1 MSEAEVLTQA
11 GYIGGP
17 AQPLLQVKGMSKHF
31 PVRGGFL
38 GKAGVV
44 RAVDDVSFSV
54 DKGEVLGIVGE
65 SGCGKST
72 TARLVIGLIEP
83 DSGSIVL
90 DGEKLGTSLSLRELR
105 RRVQMVFQDSYASL
119 NPRLTIEASIAFGPI
134 VHGVSQKEALD
145 RAHDLLRKVGLDP
158 AIFAARYPHE
168 LSGGQRQ
175 RVNIARAL
183 ALAPR
188 LVLLDEAV
196 SALDKSVEAQVLNLL
211 VDLKEEFGLTYVFI
225 SHDLNVV
232 RFISDRV
239 IVMYLGEV
247 VESGP
252 VEALWEDAR
261 HPYTRALLSAMP
273 SLDPDNRT
281 KEAPIAGDPP
291 NPINPPSGCRFHTRC
306 TFAEPVCSEK
316 GPSLFLTGTDRH
328 TAACH
333 MVDPASGHS
342 RAGQDPAV
350 IAREGGRSSNHNPM

>member
-1 MSEAEVLTQA
+1 MSVAEVLTTPA
-11 GYIGGP
+11 DVGGP
-17 AQPLLQVKGMSKHF
+17 QQPLLEVHGLTKRF
-31 PVRGGFL
+31 AVRGGLF
-38 GKAGVV
+38 GGGGVV

-83 DSGSIVL
+83 DAGSIVL
-90 DGEKLGTSLSLRELR
+90 DGEKLGAALSLRELR

-119 NPRLTIEASIAFGPI
+119 NPRLTVEDSIAFGPK
-134 VHGVSQKEALD
+134 VHGLGAEEARA

-158 AIFAARYPHE
+158 ALFADRYPHE

-183 ALAPR
+183 ALSPR

-211 VDLKEEFGLTYVFI
+211 IDLKEELGLTYVFI

-252 VEALWEDAR
+252 VEALWADAR
-261 HPYTRALLSAMP
+261 HPYTRALLAAMP
-273 SLDPDNRT
+273 SLDPDRRT
-281 KEAPIAGDPP
+281 QEAPITGDPP
-291 NPINPPSGCRFHTRC
+291 NPIDPPSGCRFHTRC
-306 TFAEPVCSEK
+306 PYAEVVCSEK
-316 GPSLFLTGTDRH
+316 SPALFATGNARH

-333 MVDPASGHS
+333 MVDPTSGHS
-342 RAGQDPAV
+342 LAG
-350 IAREGGRSSNHNPM
+350 ESSAPELQHA